1 LQLSTW
7 MSGTCRRLPALFEWP
22 GKCQSFPHI
31 RRAEPLALRILIPVP
46 SRTLKGLEVMSKQNI
61 SSTLIATWV
70 AVLSIVLFLVATPL
84 RAQYNPSNYTFLVAS
99 GFLCGSAA
107 CPAAARSAN
116 DETYELTG
124 AGTFDVQTK
133 SVTAAGTFA
142 HKSSQGTVLETGV
155 WTTTQLVSFDSYGYA
170 PGALRQLGIVPGLQ
184 TDSPRLM
191 PMAITA
197 MPAGGLAVFRIR
209 LLPLSGPQLNAVLEV
224 NCALGNVPRERSV
237 EGIRLTLERSNSEY
251 SEEIN
256 GRVMFLSMRPGMSTP
271 AKAPQE
277 EKAPETPEQPHN

>member
-1 LQLSTW
+1 MQLSTW

-46 SRTLKGLEVMSKQNI
+46 SRTLKGSEVMSKQNI

-84 RAQYNPSNYTFLVAS
+84 RAQYNPGNYTFLVAS
-99 GFLCGSAA
+99 GFLCDSTT
-107 CPAAARSAN
+107 CPAAVRSAN
-116 DETYELTG
+116 DDTYEISG
-124 AGTFDVQTK
+124 AGTFNTQSK
-133 SVTAAGTFA
+133 SVTAAGTYA
-142 HKSSQGTVLETGV
+142 HKSPNGTALEAGV
-155 WTTTQLVSFDSYGYA
+155 WIASDLVSFDSYGVA
-170 PGALRQLGIVPGLQ
+170 PGALRQRGVALGPQPIGPKGLPISPG
-184 TDSPRLM
+184 PM
-191 PMAITA
+191 PT
-197 MPAGGLAVFRIR
+197 GGLAVFHIR

-256 GRVMFLSMRPGMSTP
+256 GRVMFLAMTRGMSTP
-271 AKAPQE
+271 VKAPQE
-277 EKAPETPEQPHN
+277 EKAPETSEEPHN